1 MNFLPIINQAKDFVI
16 KFIKEHP
23 NKKIIYHTLSH
34 TETIVELA
42 RQISIDYEQSNNDL
56 IPAVIAAWFVDTGY
70 YEDYREHEESS
81 ARIAED
87 FLRKVGAEDEKI
99 KEVKNCLLATKMPQK
114 PASISQ
120 RIVCDAVLFHLAADD
135 FGDHNKLMRKEL
147 SLLQGIPV
155 DKKTWRKNTI
165 QFMEGHTYFTDF
177 AKRHLAKRKKENL
190 QKLKKKELAAATP
203 VDPVTALLQS
213 RPGPTLMPDAN
224 TEKQKENPERTIETM
239 FRITAD
245 KNQRLSDQADAKSNI
260 LISVNVISISVL
272 LTVLTRSG
280 YNISFTI
287 PLLTLLMVSLLTII
301 FSILATRPFAPAG
314 IFTMNELKE
323 KKVNLLFFGNF
334 YNMNFEEYYT
344 GMLQVMDDRKFLY
357 LSLLRDS
364 YTQGVRLG
372 QKYKMLKTA
381 YNIFMYGLILAIVVF
396 VIAYIISVSTNSPT
410 TIDY

>member
-1 MNFLPIINQAKDFVI
+1 MNFLPIIHQAKDFVI

-56 IPAVIAAWFVDTGY
+56 LPAVIAAWFVDTGY

-120 RIVCDAVLFHLAADD
+120 RIVCDAMLFHLAADD

-190 QKLKKKELAAATP
+190 QKLKKKEFATATP
-203 VDPVTALLQS
+203 FA
-213 RPGPTLMPDAN
+213 
-224 TEKQKENPERTIETM
+224 
-239 FRITAD
+239 
-245 KNQRLSDQADAKSNI
+245 
-260 LISVNVISISVL
+260 
-272 LTVLTRSG
+272 
-280 YNISFTI
+280 ISFH
-287 PLLTLLMVSLLTII
+287 PHMSV
-301 FSILATRPFAPAG
+301 AP
-314 IFTMNELKE
+314 
-323 KKVNLLFFGNF
+323 
-334 YNMNFEEYYT
+334 
-344 GMLQVMDDRKFLY
+344 R
-357 LSLLRDS
+357 
-364 YTQGVRLG
+364 
-372 QKYKMLKTA
+372 
-381 YNIFMYGLILAIVVF
+381 
-396 VIAYIISVSTNSPT
+396 
-410 TIDY
+410 